1 MTFAIIRGSNGRR
14 HEVDFKD
21 DPVTIEVGKN
31 DAVVEIVVEVTED
44 LAPSHKRRFAML
56 SVPREGLMAALGV
69 ELSQKSAR
77 GQAPRPRLVPKDE

>member
-21 DPVTIEVGKN
+21 DPIALEVGMS
-31 DAVVEIVVEVTED
+31 DEVVEIVVEATED

-56 SVPREGLMAALGV
+56 SVPREALAAALGV
-69 ELSQKSAR
+69 ELRQKTAQGKPPS
-77 GQAPRPRLVPKDE
+77 PRLVSEDE